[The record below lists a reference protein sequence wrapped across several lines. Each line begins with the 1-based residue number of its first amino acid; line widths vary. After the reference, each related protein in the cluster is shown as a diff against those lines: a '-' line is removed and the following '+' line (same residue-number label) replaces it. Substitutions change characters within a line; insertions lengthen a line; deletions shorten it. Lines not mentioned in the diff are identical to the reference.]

1 MCTRMFTAALFTTTR
16 SGKQPKRPPADGWIH
31 RGRCVHPVGHAAL
44 ERNEAPTPA
53 PTWMSLENT
62 ALGERSQTQKKDT
75 RCVNA
80 V

>member
-1 MCTRMFTAALFTTTR
+1 MCTRMSTAVLFTATVAMKQLKMAT
-16 SGKQPKRPPADGWIH
+16 SGMTDIEGV
-31 RGRCVHPVGHAAL
+31 CVHPVGHAAIK
-44 ERNEAPTPA
+44 RNEAPTPA

-62 ALGERSQTQKKDT
+62 APRERSQTQKDT